1 MKDALVELFAV
12 TYVKAIL
19 AGVATLVY
27 NAIAPEFNL
36 PTFNYF
42 IFYGLY
48 WCVPPLFKGVNNK
61 NKD

>member
-1 MKDALVELFAV
+1 MKDALVDIFAAA
-12 TYVKAIL
+12 YVKAIL

-36 PTFNYF
+36 PTFNFF

-48 WCVPPLFKGVNNK
+48 WCVPPLFKGINH
-61 NKD
+61 KDKD

>member
-1 MKDALVELFAV
+1 MKGALVDLFAAA
-12 TYVKAIL
+12 YVKAIL

-48 WCVPPLFKGVNNK
+48 WCVPALFKGVNNK

>member
-1 MKDALVELFAV
+1 MKDALVNLFAAA
-12 TYVKAIL
+12 YVKAIF

-48 WCVPPLFKGVNNK
+48 WCVPALFKGVNNK